1 MLLLCFRPLLT
12 FFSPSPT
19 DEQINNRRVLRG
31 CRPWLLT
38 AVWSVYE
45 YFLMVRSQRP
55 LPPRASLGS
64 RLFASGWEE
73 GKRPRFIGYDGRT
86 SVKKLLYPLR
96 VNVVRSAIV
105 LLSIL
110 LCARHMVRSSEFV
123 GTVTMLAAAAVG
135 YVTYIGNGL
144 DRDFDLHKVW
154 IWHGC
159 IGVFAIHE
167 INCMAAFGA

>member
-1 MLLLCFRPLLT
+1 MLALSLLLMLALVVAVIAVSSAVVGVGLLA
-12 FFSPSPT
+12 
-19 DEQINNRRVLRG
+19 L
-31 CRPWLLT
+31 W
-38 AVWSVYE
+38 A
-45 YFLMVRSQRP
+45 FL
-55 LPPRASLGS
+55 
-64 RLFASGWEE
+64 
-73 GKRPRFIGYDGRT
+73 
-86 SVKKLLYPLR
+86 
-96 VNVVRSAIV
+96 